1 MNDMRLTTLPARHD
15 WRRHRVDMESSG
27 WRHTRRGR
35 TRRSPVS
42 PICHLAEPLLTL
54 IGLRRRVRAN
64 TTQFEVSQTEV
75 KIRNL
80 PPEFDGYTILHL
92 TDIHVGR
99 MPGLI
104 GRAVD
109 RLAGFDADLVVMTGD
124 FQSWGTPSAREVAN
138 EVARFTEVIESRDGF
153 YGVLGNHD
161 RHDIV
166 EHLETRGVRMLVN
179 EHATIWRDG
188 ASLALTGVD
197 DVNYFFTD
205 KAVQTLQ
212 AKPAGSAIALVHSP
226 ELADIAAEAGYS
238 LYLSGHTHG
247 GQICLPGGVPVFTA
261 LDSHR
266 GLASGAWRFKEMAGY
281 TSRGVG
287 VARRARLNC
296 PPEIAIVRLR
306 RG

>member
-1 MNDMRLTTLPARHD
+1 MNDMRLITLPARHD
-15 WRRHRVDMESSG
+15 WRRRRVDMESSG
-27 WRHTRRGR
+27 GRHPRRGR

-64 TTQFEVSQTEV
+64 TTAFEVSQTDV
-75 KIRNL
+75 AIRDL
-80 PPEFDGYTILHL
+80 PREFEGYTILHL

-138 EVARFTEVIESRDGF
+138 EAARFTEVIESRDGF
-153 YGVLGNHD
+153 FGVLGNHD

-166 EHLETRGVRMLVN
+166 EHLEARGIRMLVN

-188 ASLALTGVD
+188 ASLTLTGVD
-197 DVNYFFTD
+197 DVNYFFSE

-212 AKPAGSAIALVHSP
+212 AKPAGPSIALVHSP
-226 ELADIAAEAGYS
+226 ELADIAADAGYS

-261 LDSHR
+261 LD
-266 GLASGAWRFKEMAGY
+266 
-281 TSRGVG
+281 
-287 VARRARLNC
+287 
-296 PPEIAIVRLR
+296 
-306 RG
+306 